1 MFRHSHQPLS
11 FRHFLS
17 DLNQPPSAAPPLTL
31 TGVLHGKTHTLDSR
45 GQDQLEAISS

>member
-1 MFRHSHQPLS
+1 MFRHSHQLLS

-31 TGVLHGKTHTLDSR
+31 TGVLHGKNRNLDPDEQNFNSP
-45 GQDQLEAISS
+45 QHQ

>member
-1 MFRHSHQPLS
+1 MFRHSHQHLS

-31 TGVLHGKTHTLDSR
+31 TGVLHGKAHTLDSR
-45 GQDQLEAISS
+45 GHNHLETISS